1 MEFTSVD
8 YILSLTAEAELE
20 SSEIDVFP
28 NPMKDK
34 CTIVAE
40 IDDWSMYAIRLV
52 NLQGQILDN
61 ALQMTN
67 VAKGSVSCEI
77 NNVVS
82 GFYYLEV
89 ENKADARI
97 SYRHAVMILGDDE

>member
-1 MEFTSVD
+1 
-8 YILSLTAEAELE
+8 
-20 SSEIDVFP
+20 
-28 NPMKDK
+28 MKDK

-67 VAKGSVSCEI
+67 VANGTVSCEI